1 MDSFEEVY
9 KNKVVLITGHTGF
22 KGSWLSL
29 WLKELGAKVI
39 GYSLELPGKP
49 NRENLERGSE

>member
-1 MDSFEEVY
+1 MSEIFGGVFSGRT
-9 KNKVVLITGHTGF
+9 VLAAGRAGF

-39 GYSLELPGKP
+39 GLALPPEAQP
-49 NRENLERGSE
+49 NLYERLGLQ